1 MGPTGSGKT
10 EAAVNLRSLLPVEII
25 SVDAAQVYRGLD
37 IGTAKPSLVIRACA
51 PHRLIDICDP
61 AETYSAARFCED
73 ALREMASITAAG
85 RIPLLVGGTIFYFHA
100 LEYGLSELPQ
110 ADPEVRR
117 RIAEEAG
124 RVGWDLL
131 YERLECLDPAS
142 AAAIHPRDRQRI
154 QRALEV
160 IELTGQVVSELK
172 RHDVPDPLS
181 YRLVK
186 LAITPKARADLHAR
200 IEHRFAQMLNEGVGG
215 EARVLVARTDSPVGA
230 PALRTVGYR
239 QAGEYFTGKIS
250 YNKMIIH
257 VNAATRQLAKR
268 QLTWLRHYDGVQWF
282 DSDSKDFVD
291 EITSFVRQSLG
302 AQRIIGPVVK

>member
-10 EAAVNLRSLLPVEII
+10 EAAVNLRSLFPVEII

-37 IGTAKPSLVIRACA
+37 IGTAKPSLVIRARA

-85 RIPLLVGGTIFYFHA
+85 RVPLLVGGTIFYFHA

-131 YERLECLDPAS
+131 YARLERLDPIS

-200 IEHRFAQMLNEGVGG
+200 IEHRFAQMLNEGFVE
-215 EARVLVARTDSPVGA
+215 EARVLFARTDIPVGA

-239 QAGEYFTGKIS
+239 QAGEYFTGKTS

-302 AQRIIGPVVK
+302 AQRIIGSVVK

>member
-10 EAAVNLRSLLPVEII
+10 EAAVSLCSLLPVEII

-37 IGTAKPSLVIRACA
+37 IGTAKPSPAVRARA

-61 AETYSAARFCED
+61 AEAYSVARFCED
-73 ALREMASITAAG
+73 APREMRTITTAG
-85 RIPLLVGGTIFYFHA
+85 RVPLLVGGTIFYFHA
-100 LEYGLSELPQ
+100 LEYGLSALPQ

-124 RVGWDLL
+124 RVGWGAL
-131 YERLECLDPAS
+131 YERLKRLDPMS
-142 AAAIHPRDRQRI
+142 AAGIQPGDRQRI

-160 IELTGQVVSELK
+160 VELTGEAASELK
-172 RHDVPDPLS
+172 QRHIPDPLP

-186 LAITPKARADLHAR
+186 LAIVPKARMDLHAR
-200 IEHRFAQMLNEGVGG
+200 IEHRFTQMLDEGFVE
-215 EARVLVARTDSPVGA
+215 EARALFARADIPAGA

-239 QAGEYFTGKIS
+239 QIGQYLTGKIS
-250 YNKMIIH
+250 YNNMMLNVK
-257 VNAATRQLAKR
+257 AATRQLAKR

-282 DSDSKDFVD
+282 NSDDKDFVD
-291 EITSFVRQSLG
+291 EIASFVRQSLG
-302 AQRIIGPVVK
+302 AQRIIGPLVK